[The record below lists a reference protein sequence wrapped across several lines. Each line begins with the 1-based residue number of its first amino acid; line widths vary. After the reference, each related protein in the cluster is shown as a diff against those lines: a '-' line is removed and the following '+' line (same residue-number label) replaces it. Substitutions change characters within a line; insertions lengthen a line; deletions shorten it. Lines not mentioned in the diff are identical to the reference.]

1 MPSRRERRHLIDILQ
16 DVQESEG
23 YLSRESLLE
32 VSHFLG
38 IPPSIVWS
46 VATFYNQFRFTPA
59 GRNHIRVCMG
69 TACHMAG
76 GQLVLEAVAREL
88 KLEIGATSDDGEYSL
103 ARVACIGCCAMAP
116 VMTIGDKV
124 YPKMSPPAVEEVLVR
139 IKPSD
144 KGDKCDH

>member
-1 MPSRRERRHLIDILQ
+1 
-16 DVQESEG
+16 
-23 YLSRESLLE
+23 
-32 VSHFLG
+32 
-38 IPPSIVWS
+38 
-46 VATFYNQFRFTPA
+46 
-59 GRNHIRVCMG
+59 
-69 TACHMAG
+69 MAG